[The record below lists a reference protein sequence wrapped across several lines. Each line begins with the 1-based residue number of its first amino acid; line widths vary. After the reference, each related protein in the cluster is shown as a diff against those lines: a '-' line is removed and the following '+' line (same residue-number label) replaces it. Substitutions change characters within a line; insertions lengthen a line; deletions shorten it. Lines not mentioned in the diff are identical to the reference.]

1 MKVIDSGPKFTR
13 DDEIIILKPL
23 TSFRQAPMD
32 KCNISNLRKI
42 TKAINAKI
50 FVTNDK
56 DDKTSFVLQI
66 PVVVEMKTPVVV
78 EMKTPEEAV
87 ETKTHEEAVET
98 KIPAAVET

>member
-1 MKVIDSGPKFTR
+1 MSLVKGFDESTEQEKNYLQVKVIDNGPMFTR
-13 DDEIIILKPL
+13 DEQFIILKPL

-56 DDKTSFVLQI
+56 EDKTNFVL
-66 PVVVEMKTPVVV
+66 
-78 EMKTPEEAV
+78 
-87 ETKTHEEAVET
+87 
-98 KIPAAVET
+98 

>member
-1 MKVIDSGPKFTR
+1 MGLVKGFDESTEQEKNYLQVKVIDNGPMFTR
-13 DDEIIILKPL
+13 DEQFIILKPL

-56 DDKTSFVLQI
+56 EDKTNFVL
-66 PVVVEMKTPVVV
+66 
-78 EMKTPEEAV
+78 
-87 ETKTHEEAVET
+87 
-98 KIPAAVET
+98 

>member
-1 MKVIDSGPKFTR
+1 MGLVKGFDESTEQEKNYLQVRVIDNGPTFTR
-13 DDEIIILKPL
+13 DEQFIILKPL

-56 DDKTSFVLQI
+56 EDKTNFVL
-66 PVVVEMKTPVVV
+66 
-78 EMKTPEEAV
+78 
-87 ETKTHEEAVET
+87 
-98 KIPAAVET
+98 